1 MCWLGLIVALTT
13 WSPDGRAQALPDYT
27 LHPGDEVE
35 ISVWG
40 EDELQR
46 RVIVRPDGK
55 FSYPL
60 LGDIEA
66 IGRTLPDIQVE
77 MTAKLEAY
85 VPEAVLTISVTSL
98 EGNRIYVI
106 GQVARPGSFV
116 MNPRLSVIQ
125 ALSLAGGTT
134 AFAQVDN
141 IIIIRES
148 GSDRRVFQFAYSDVS
163 RGRNLD
169 QNIELRSGDVVIVP

>member
-1 MCWLGLIVALTT
+1 
-13 WSPDGRAQALPDYT
+13 
-27 LHPGDEVE
+27 
-35 ISVWG
+35 
-40 EDELQR
+40 
-46 RVIVRPDGK
+46 
-55 FSYPL
+55 
-60 LGDIEA
+60 
-66 IGRTLPDIQVE
+66 
-77 MTAKLEAY
+77 
-85 VPEAVLTISVTSL
+85 
-98 EGNRIYVI
+98 
-106 GQVARPGSFV
+106 